1 MELDFNSVVS
11 LTTIVALLAV
21 VVGDRIL
28 GWLKTRGVDLS
39 KLSETHELV
48 SKISVDTKELLK
60 RFDDSTLE
68 EAILALSSNIATQT
82 ELLRDIVVQNRLNH
96 EEHKLILDQMVRV
109 GK

>member
-1 MELDFNSVVS
+1 MTLDFNSIVS